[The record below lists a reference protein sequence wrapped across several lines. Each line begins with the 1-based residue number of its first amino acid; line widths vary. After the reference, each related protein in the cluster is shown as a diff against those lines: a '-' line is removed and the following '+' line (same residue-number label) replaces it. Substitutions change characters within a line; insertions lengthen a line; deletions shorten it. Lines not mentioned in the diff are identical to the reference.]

1 MITSL
6 GRDDNINELV
16 RNYGMVIVDECHH
29 AAAVT
34 HENVLRA
41 VTARSVYGMS
51 ATIQR
56 GDRQDKKML
65 MQLGPIRHRYTAK
78 ERAQKQGIGHY
89 IYPRFT
95 RLVDLNPSEGKNPS
109 DYYRLI
115 MQSELRNMQVV
126 SDTIDCVKRGRT
138 PVIMT
143 KYKEHAQKLYDMLQ
157 GSADHVF
164 LLQGGKSLKERSDIR
179 EQMAAVRADE
189 SIILVAIGQYVG
201 EGFNYP
207 RLDTMLLA
215 MPISLEGNVEQHAG
229 RLNRDYEGKKDA
241 IIFDYIDQHVPTLK
255 RMYYKRLRAYKK
267 IGYEIC
273 SEITD
278 KQEITNSIFDSQSYF
293 DVFEKDVIS
302 AAGSVVISSP
312 SFSYKK
318 VNWLCAESDDL
329 LQRGVSIVVLTVTPE
344 DYPED
349 GRDQHSIHIQRM
361 ESSGI
366 KVIKQNK
373 YRERFAVIDRSL
385 VWYGSMNL
393 LSNEKD
399 DDSLMRINN
408 PAVAEELLEF
418 AALLK

>member
-1 MITSL
+1 
-6 GRDDNINELV
+6 
-16 RNYGMVIVDECHH
+16 MVIVDECHH

-278 KQEITNSIFDSQSYF
+278 KQEITNSIFDSQSYV
-293 DVFEKDVIS
+293 DVLEKDVIS

>member
-1 MITSL
+1 M
-6 GRDDNINELV
+6 
-16 RNYGMVIVDECHH
+16 
-29 AAAVT
+29 
-34 HENVLRA
+34 
-41 VTARSVYGMS
+41 
-51 ATIQR
+51 
-56 GDRQDKKML
+56 
-65 MQLGPIRHRYTAK
+65 
-78 ERAQKQGIGHY
+78 
-89 IYPRFT
+89 
-95 RLVDLNPSEGKNPS
+95 
-109 DYYRLI
+109 
-115 MQSELRNMQVV
+115 
-126 SDTIDCVKRGRT
+126 
-138 PVIMT
+138 
-143 KYKEHAQKLYDMLQ
+143 
-157 GSADHVF
+157 
-164 LLQGGKSLKERSDIR
+164 
-179 EQMAAVRADE
+179 
-189 SIILVAIGQYVG
+189 
-201 EGFNYP
+201 
-207 RLDTMLLA
+207 
-215 MPISLEGNVEQHAG
+215 
-229 RLNRDYEGKKDA
+229 
-241 IIFDYIDQHVPTLK
+241 
-255 RMYYKRLRAYKK
+255 
-267 IGYEIC
+267 
-273 SEITD
+273 
-278 KQEITNSIFDSQSYF
+278 
-293 DVFEKDVIS
+293 IS